1 MFRQM
6 LSLLRSRRPM
16 SLDLVLEAVEAHGK
30 NAPRA
35 LEPHPTSPPRTPFA
49 SPTPGIRPSLA
60 RLGGRQRL
68 RAARRMLPLLR
79 DLRAAAAMHER
90 PRPATLDRLEPERLV
105 EIEGELRRLGVRDVG
120 YVRVPATAV
129 FAGHPIPHEHAIV
142 FTVEM
147 DEAPIATAPS
157 FDCQVE
163 VMAGYARL
171 AKVARRLAA
180 RLRAEGCSAYP
191 GTALGGTADYVQ
203 LGELAGLGVIG
214 YHGLLITPGEGARVR
229 IGVVYTNVANLPVDR
244 PNPHAWVRDFCAM
257 CRKCVRACPAEAIF
271 DAPRPLAEGRHQ
283 TIDHG
288 RCRDYFLENYGCGVC
303 LAVCPFSVAGYDA
316 IQARFRGN
324 PTAPRFLL
332 PVADAW
338 DAISGPGQARRA
350 AAEGRDLAAADDR

>member
-1 MFRQM
+1 MVRHM
-6 LSLLRSRRPM
+6 LSLLLARRSM
-16 SLDLVLEAVEAHGK
+16 SLDVVLEGAEAHGR
-30 NAPRA
+30 ALPRA
-35 LEPHPTSPPRTPFA
+35 VQPHPTSPPRTPFD
-49 SPTPGIRPSLA
+49 SPTPGLRPSLTTLTA
-60 RLGGRQRL
+60 RQRL

-79 DLRAAAAMHER
+79 DLRAGASMYDR
-90 PRPATLDRLEPERLV
+90 PKRAPRDHIEPERLAA
-105 EIEGELRRLGVRDVG
+105 IERDLRRLGACDVG

-129 FAGHPIPHEHAIV
+129 FAGHPIPHEHAVV

-147 DEAPIATAPS
+147 DEEPIATAPS

-163 VMAGYARL
+163 VMSGYARL
-171 AKVARRLAA
+171 AKIARHLAVV
-180 RLRAEGCSAYP
+180 LRADGFSAYP
-191 GTALGGTADYVQ
+191 GTALGGTTDYVQ

-214 YHGLLITPGEGARVR
+214 YHGLLITPQEGARVR

-257 CRKCVRACPAEAIF
+257 CRKCVRACPVDAIF

-288 RCRDYFLENYGCGVC
+288 RCRDYFTENFGCGVC
-303 LAVCPFSVAGYDA
+303 LAVCPFSVAGYEA

-332 PVADAW
+332 PGAGDA
-338 DAISGPGQARRA
+338 
-350 AAEGRDLAAADDR
+350 